1 MSMSTKIEDLP
12 GPIPNEIIDDLHDI
26 QNNIRQQKD
35 IETKNEEE
43 LLRKNTIQNRQTT
56 HNPEIYKQAKV
67 NSNVQMNIK
76 KRVKFEDENGE
87 DDDDMDF
94 ISFVKNQISEDNLLL
109 LVVLI
114 LSSRSD
120 FDIYLRSLPMVGN
133 YVNNSEW
140 LSIIVRCVILL
151 IIYLVTRQYILPK
164 IKV

>member
-56 HNPEIYKQAKV
+56 PNPEIYKQTKV

-120 FDIYLRSLPMVGN
+120 FDIYLRGLPMVGN

>member
-56 HNPEIYKQAKV
+56 PNPEIYKQAKV